1 LIVADDS
8 PKSTKPPSLLGN
20 FLSLSPV
27 ARVLILNQFFV
38 IAAFSMVVP
47 FLAVYMSKDLGLAP
61 ALVGLIIGLRTLT
74 SQGMFLVGGSLA
86 DRMGARPTIIIGCC
100 LRVLGFGLFAAST
113 ATPAIIVATLLTGFS
128 AALFQPA
135 CRSYLAAETPGRRAE
150 AFGLFSVAANSG
162 TLIGPVI
169 GGLLLTVDFRVVA
182 AVSCGAFALLAVY
195 QTIMLPKRLIEKP
208 ASTLIQDLTQ
218 VVRNRR
224 FLVFAIAGALYMI
237 SAMQLM
243 FAMVLEANRVTGRD
257 DSVTLL
263 FLASA
268 VCGMAIQSRVSH
280 WCRQRLTSGAAMALG
295 VSLAGL
301 CWLPIIVT
309 SPFLATHHSPMPL
322 AQAALWMS
330 PVMLSAMI
338 LSAGNAMGQPYTMEL
353 MPAVGSEHRI
363 GTYFGYYSL
372 IAGVASAGGSAL
384 VGALMRPEVPALRWA
399 PFAALMAVALAG
411 AAIILAMQKRGLL
424 EPREA
429 EA

>member
-1 LIVADDS
+1 MKPD
-8 PKSTKPPSLLGN
+8 KPPSLIAN
-20 FLSLSPV
+20 FRVLTPV
-27 ARVLILNQFFV
+27 AQVLVLNQFFV
-38 IAAFSMVVP
+38 IAAFTMVVP
-47 FLAVYMSKDLGLAP
+47 FLAIYLSKDLGLAP

-100 LRVLGFGLFAAST
+100 LRVLGFGLFAIST
-113 ATPAIIVATLLTGFS
+113 ATPAIIIATLLTGFS

-150 AFGLFSVAANSG
+150 AFGLFSVAANTG

-169 GGLLLTVDFRVVA
+169 GGLLLAVDFRVVA
-182 AVSCGAFALLAVY
+182 GVACGAFALLAIY
-195 QTIMLPKRLIEKP
+195 QTVMLPKRAFEKP
-208 ASTLIQDLTQ
+208 GSTLIQDLTE

-224 FLVFAIAGALYMI
+224 FFVFAIAGALYMI

-268 VCGMAIQSRVSH
+268 ICGMAVQSRISH
-280 WCRQRLTSGAAMALG
+280 WCRQRLNSGQAMALG
-295 VSLAGL
+295 VTLAGL
-301 CWLPIIVT
+301 CWVPIMVT
-309 SPFLATHHSPMPL
+309 SPFLATHHTPLPL
-322 AQAALWMS
+322 AQALLWMS
-330 PVMLSAMI
+330 PVMLGAMI

-372 IAGVASAGGSAL
+372 IAGFASAGGSAL

-399 PFAALMAVALAG
+399 PFAALMAVALTG
-411 AAIILAMQKRGLL
+411 AVIILVMQKRGLL
-424 EPREA
+424 EPRDD
-429 EA
+429 